1 MSKHQCV
8 ISDNAAVPSSVIRGC
23 NLAFHSVRLIYYI
36 SFTILLYC
44 IQFTNKLYWWQNY
57 FIVPINAKPKQ
68 MTGLNIN
75 IPGFF
80 RSIIFFM
87 IQVHTCQ
94 GIKIHVYSYKKK
106 KNTLASI
113 LDYPMPPL
121 TLKFQ
126 FYAGYPFHY
135 SLDFYFFFFIFI
147 HVLPSNGYWVREFLK
162 RKKKALLVNF
172 FSFNF
177 FLQNPLI

>member
-23 NLAFHSVRLIYYI
+23 NLAFHSVRLTYYI
-36 SFTILLYC
+36 NFTILLYC
-44 IQFTNKLYWWQNY
+44 IQFTNKLYWWQNYRY

-80 RSIIFFM
+80 RSITFFM
-87 IQVHTCQ
+87 IHVHTCQ

-106 KNTLASI
+106 KTTLASI

-126 FYAGYPFHY
+126 LYAGYPFHY
-135 SLDFYFFFFIFI
+135 SLDFYFFF
-147 HVLPSNGYWVREFLK
+147 L
-162 RKKKALLVNF
+162 
-172 FSFNF
+172 FSFMSYPVMGIGYRNF
-177 FLQNPLI
+177 SKGKKSSFA